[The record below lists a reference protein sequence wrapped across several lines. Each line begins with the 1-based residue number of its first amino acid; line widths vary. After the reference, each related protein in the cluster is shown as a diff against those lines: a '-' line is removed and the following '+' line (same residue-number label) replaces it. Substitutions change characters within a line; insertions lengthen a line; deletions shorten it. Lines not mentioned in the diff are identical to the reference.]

1 MRVPD
6 LGSLI
11 ADVQARRMALD
22 ATGSYFVTDIDAAHA
37 EDFAKSILLMSIPR
51 RSQRDQ
57 PITVYINSGGGSVGD
72 GLAMME
78 MINRMRRR
86 FDVRIDTVVLG
97 YAYSMGA
104 IVSQAGDHRSIG
116 RFGTLMLHST
126 QWILSGEDERIF
138 KDYQQ
143 LSEHYQHTVAEL
155 FARRTGYRDE
165 AWWRRFIWS
174 GRERFLGPDECLELG
189 LVDEILE
196 PANLP
201 VGAPR
206 PQSPKPS
213 RGHRAAGRSA
223 LGAGHHQAKRRVGRA
238 ERDDLVVDEARLA
251 RRGHHLDVAQRGRA
265 TFARHDP
272 DRSARI
278 DRLAERGKPAE
289 RGGVVGG
296 EEDQVG
302 PGAGC
307 RCRADGRPR
316 RQLRQERRVVDAHHD
331 DPGPE
336 PHAQLVEKGRRVR
349 PLHARI
355 VPRGHDRGAAGHA
368 ATRFGWPAAQG
379 RTGRRA
385 CRSRR

>member
-1 MRVPD
+1 MGMRVPD
-6 LGSLI
+6 LGSLM
-11 ADVQARRMALD
+11 AEVQARRMALD
-22 ATGSYFVTDIDAAHA
+22 ATGSYFVTDIDAPHA

-138 KDYQQ
+138 KDYQS
-143 LSEHYQHTVAEL
+143 LAEHYQHTVAEL
-155 FARRTGYRDE
+155 FARRTGHRDS

-174 GRERFLGPDECLELG
+174 GRERFIGPDECLELG

-201 VGAPR
+201 VGTLKGAP
-206 PQSPKPS
+206 PKAEPPKAEPP
-213 RGHRAAGRSA
+213 RA
-223 LGAGHHQAKRRVGRA
+223 
-238 ERDDLVVDEARLA
+238 
-251 RRGHHLDVAQRGRA
+251 
-265 TFARHDP
+265 
-272 DRSARI
+272 
-278 DRLAERGKPAE
+278 
-289 RGGVVGG
+289 GG
-296 EEDQVG
+296 
-302 PGAGC
+302 
-307 RCRADGRPR
+307 
-316 RQLRQERRVVDAHHD
+316 
-331 DPGPE
+331 
-336 PHAQLVEKGRRVR
+336 
-349 PLHARI
+349 
-355 VPRGHDRGAAGHA
+355 
-368 ATRFGWPAAQG
+368 
-379 RTGRRA
+379 
-385 CRSRR
+385 